1 MFIALI
7 GILIGIAIGVL
18 TPVSIPLALSRYTA
32 VAVLAIVDSLLG
44 AVRAEIDAEHDTGI
58 FVSGLL
64 LNSVL
69 AIAITYFGDRL
80 GLELYL
86 GVIVVFT
93 LRMFRNV
100 ASIRYHVWQQWTER
114 GKRPSRQ
121 QRTDDRPTT
130 L

>member
-7 GILIGIAIGVL
+7 GISIGIVVGVL
-18 TPVSIPLALSRYTA
+18 APISIPLELSRYTA

-44 AVRAEIDAEHDTGI
+44 AVRAETDREHDTGI

-100 ASIRYHVWQQWTER
+100 ASIRYHYWRQFSEK
-114 GKRPSRQ
+114 GKRAGKLPRA
-121 QRTDDRPTT
+121 DDRTTT